1 MEVVVAAQSSSVKE
15 METSRE
21 GGLGPGRGTFSGYA
35 PEGVDRALCLL
46 SRDEVTSPGRVAQR
60 RDDFLQVGCALQQPP
75 ARLTGPSAF
84 CTQTTGP
91 WEQPLRQTVT

>member
-21 GGLGPGRGTFSGYA
+21 GGLGPGEGTCSGYA
-35 PEGVDRALCLL
+35 PEGAGRALCLL
-46 SRDEVTSPGRVAQR
+46 SRDEVSCPGRVAQR
-60 RDDFLQVGCALQQPP
+60 RDDFLQVSCSLQQSL
-75 ARLTGPSAF
+75 ARLMGPSAF

-91 WEQPLRQTVT
+91 WE